1 MEYVWSCDTVRL
13 VAAPDRRDWQSRG
26 THAMDG
32 LIKAAASADVPVLI
46 TAGKAR
52 ARAIAGQVHRRSSLG
67 DRDLVVLDCT
77 LPPYRFEQDLFQC
90 DALTPATI
98 LLLEVGQLPAGMQ
111 LRLRARMTV
120 EAVARPADPVSARI
134 GSRRLMASN
143 SVSLFDSVLRGT
155 FDRDLYY
162 RLNTFQISGL
172 VQA

>member
-1 MEYVWSCDTVRL
+1 ME
-13 VAAPDRRDWQSRG
+13 
-26 THAMDG
+26 G
-32 LIKAAASADVPVLI
+32 LIQAAASADVPVLI

-52 ARAIAGQVHRRSSLG
+52 AKAIAGQIHRRSRLA
-67 DRDLVVLDCT
+67 DRELVVLDCT
-77 LPPYRFEQDLFQC
+77 LPPYRFEQDLFQN
-90 DALTPATI
+90 DSHTPATV

-120 EAVARPADPVSARI
+120 EAVARPSDPVTARI
-134 GSRRLMASN
+134 GARRLMASN

-172 VQA
+172 VRA